1 MIMIKKIYTAPEA
14 EIALFEPEG
23 VIAFSGGTEEV
34 TNGGSSD
41 GWSDW
46 EE

>member
-23 VIAFSGGTEEV
+23 VIASSDNTEEV
-34 TNGGSSD
+34 TNGGSSE
-41 GWSDW
+41 GWGDW
-46 EE
+46 GD